1 MGGLDPSLD
10 PLTWRNTALIT
21 TLLDYVLHLD
31 KHLNVIIQ
39 DYGVWTYLI
48 LFAIIF
54 CETGLVVTPF
64 LPGDSL
70 LFAIGTFAALGSLDL
85 GVTLVLLSLAAI
97 LGDALNYAIG
107 YHVGPRVFSR
117 QGVRFL
123 NRDYLDRTHRFYER
137 YGAKTIVIA
146 RFVPI
151 IRTVRAVRGG
161 DRPHDLRALRALQR
175 GGGHRLDREPHPRG
189 LSVRQHPAGAKELLP
204 GDLRDHHHFHPPALV
219 EVLRQRRRPE
229 RRPDD
234 DRGAAI
240 PLTFDPSA
248 LTTTPDWNLSSC
260 RCVSIPSRFLRPSWP
275 SSPSWEDARR
285 LPIGSASGRNRC
297 RPPPTCTPSARP
309 S

>member
-1 MGGLDPSLD
+1 MPVARPKCRVERNTARARTAAPRRAALTKWAAASPGGDTPGRSRHRSHGARNRGRLQWAGSIRASTPW
-10 PLTWRNTALIT
+10 TWRNTALIT

-70 LFAIGTFAALGSLDL
+70 LFAIGTFTALGSLDL
-85 GVTLVLLSLAAI
+85 GVTVVLLSIAAI

-151 IRTVRAVRGG
+151 IRTFAPFVAGIGRMSYARFALYNVAGGIGWIVSLTLAGYLFGNIPLVRKNFSLVIFAIIIISILPAV
-161 DRPHDLRALRALQR
+161 
-175 GGGHRLDREPHPRG
+175 
-189 LSVRQHPAGAKELLP
+189 
-204 GDLRDHHHFHPPALV
+204 V
-219 EVLRQRRRPE
+219 EVLRQRRR
-229 RRPDD
+229 
-234 DRGAAI
+234 A
-240 PLTFDPSA
+240 
-248 LTTTPDWNLSSC
+248 
-260 RCVSIPSRFLRPSWP
+260 
-275 SSPSWEDARR
+275 
-285 LPIGSASGRNRC
+285 
-297 RPPPTCTPSARP
+297 
-309 S
+309 